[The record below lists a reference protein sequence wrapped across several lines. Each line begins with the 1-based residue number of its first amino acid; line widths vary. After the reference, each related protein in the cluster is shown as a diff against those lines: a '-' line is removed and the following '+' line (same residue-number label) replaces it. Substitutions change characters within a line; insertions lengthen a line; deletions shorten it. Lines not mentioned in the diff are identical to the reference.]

1 MKRLLKPPPGV
12 YHWRLKLS
20 RRLLKVVRLA
30 AKSRGGD
37 AAPLCMGRVV
47 TLQTPGPNRGPGVG
61 ALREVLYAASRVG
74 QLFLKGGVRRRP
86 TMRDVA
92 ALAGVSLGTVSR
104 VINDD
109 PRVADAL
116 RAQVQG
122 AVEQLHYRHNL
133 TASNFRRRDGRSF
146 TVGLVLHDV
155 SNPFLATIQSAVQE
169 VARLHDCDVLA
180 ASGTDDPERQRE
192 VIERLIARRVEGLII
207 MPTGDD
213 QSYLQSEQM
222 SGTAIVFLDQPPA
235 FLAADSVLAD
245 NRGGVAKGVRHMLRR
260 GHRRI
265 AYLGYR
271 ETTWTNQQRYLGY
284 CEALRGRGIPLDP
297 DLVRQGLSNAKLAEE
312 AAVEVL
318 SRPGGPSALFAAQAS
333 ISIGAIRALRSLKQT
348 ETTALVGFDDF
359 DTADL
364 LEPGVTVVAHDPV
377 VVGSFATE
385 ILFRRIEGDR
395 SPISEHVLKSAL
407 VVRGSGEI
415 PPKRSN

>member
-1 MKRLLKPPPGV
+1 
-12 YHWRLKLS
+12 
-20 RRLLKVVRLA
+20 
-30 AKSRGGD
+30 
-37 AAPLCMGRVV
+37 
-47 TLQTPGPNRGPGVG
+47 
-61 ALREVLYAASRVG
+61 
-74 QLFLKGGVRRRP
+74 
-86 TMRDVA
+86 MRDVA

-116 RAQVQG
+116 RAQVHG

-192 VIERLIARRVEGLII
+192 VVERLIARRVEGLII
-207 MPTGDD
+207 MPTGND

-245 NRGGVAKGVRHMLRR
+245 NRSGVAKGVRHMLRR

-297 DLVRQGLSNAKLAEE
+297 DLVRQGLTNAKLAEE

-377 VVGSFATE
+377 AVGSFATE

-395 SPISEHVLKSAL
+395 SPISEHVLKSTL
-407 VVRGSGEI
+407 VARGSGEI
-415 PPKRSN
+415 PPQRSN